1 MDKFKEVSLV
11 CPSALPVA
19 YKLPCARLAF
29 FLFSFH
35 PLNTYTTPNWISR
48 NDIASLRIH
57 SWHSDIRCL
66 VRGTRK
72 GAKSMVWNN
81 TNSSHPR
88 HTKIHRTTTMLCAPP
103 CRESGDKENIG
114 PSTERK
120 SRWNDPSESDQ
131 MRDGYTMD
139 PRRSSSLTITL
150 SLFSHT
156 THLYTSASA
165 LPPFNQLNHCQ
176 LANLLHFSS

>member
-35 PLNTYTTPNWISR
+35 PLNAYTTPNWISR
-48 NDIASLRIH
+48 NDIASLHTH
-57 SWHSDIRCL
+57 SWHSDIRRL

-88 HTKIHRTTTMLCAPP
+88 LTKMHRATTMLCAPP
-103 CRESGDKENIG
+103 CRESGDKKHW
-114 PSTERK
+114 T
-120 SRWNDPSESDQ
+120 
-131 MRDGYTMD
+131 
-139 PRRSSSLTITL
+139 
-150 SLFSHT
+150 
-156 THLYTSASA
+156 
-165 LPPFNQLNHCQ
+165 FNREKK
-176 LANLLHFSS
+176 